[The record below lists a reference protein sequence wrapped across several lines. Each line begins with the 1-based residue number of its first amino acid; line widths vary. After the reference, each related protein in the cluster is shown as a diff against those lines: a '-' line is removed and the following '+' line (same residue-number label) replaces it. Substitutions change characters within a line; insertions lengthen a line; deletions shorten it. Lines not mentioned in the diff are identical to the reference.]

1 MIELYNVLFIPDGSR
16 RAARRGGIS
25 YPEAYRM
32 AAKKVD
38 MTVKYFLSSDS
49 VNTVVVYGL
58 SYDNMVG
65 RPPSELADI
74 FQVQEEQYKLWL
86 NDPFFSQNR
95 VKVTFLGSFKLFF
108 RCLSPSYVKIMNNLE
123 QKTRDHDWKKLIVL
137 IGYSGRRETKRYD
150 LSEGKRP
157 FLKEIV
163 HVEPPELDI
172 VVRTGGMT
180 RLSDALPEHTA
191 YSELYFIDR
200 LITDVEPQDLEMA
213 LETLKHSVRTM
224 GR

>member
-1 MIELYNVLFIPDGSR
+1 MIEVYNVLFIPDGSR
-16 RAARRGGIS
+16 RAARKEGVS

-32 AAKKVD
+32 AAQKVD
-38 MTVKYFLSSDS
+38 MAVKYFLSSDS
-49 VNTVVVYGL
+49 VDTVIVYGL

-65 RPPSELADI
+65 RPIPELTDI

-86 NDPFFSQNR
+86 NDPFFSENR
-95 VKVTFLGSFKLFF
+95 VKVTFLGSFRLFF
-108 RCLSPSYVKIMNNLE
+108 RYLPPSYVKVMSNLE
-123 QKTRDHDWKKLIVL
+123 QKTRDHDWKKLIIL
-137 IGYSGRRETKRYD
+137 IGYSGRRETRRYD

-157 FLKEIV
+157 LLKEIV
-163 HVEPPELDI
+163 PVEPPELDI

-180 RLSDALPEHTA
+180 RLSDALPQHTA

-200 LITDVEPQDLEMA
+200 LITDVETQDLEMA
-213 LETLKHSVRTM
+213 LETLKHSVRKM